1 MSMRP
6 KDYIAL
12 AKILHSEASDA
23 HAFGEDVVEAVI
35 GSIAKK
41 FADLFEA
48 GHPSFD
54 RARFIDECKA

>member
-23 HAFGEDVVEAVI
+23 NAFGEDVVEAVI

-41 FADLFEA
+41 LADLFTS

-54 RARFIDECKA
+54 RERFITDCKA